1 MLCTRSPEPSAS
13 GCPTHPQSPLCNR
26 AYVTEPTEPKLKEE
40 TILQPLDSPNP
51 YLSLPWGPRSPP
63 KVLSAF
69 QISNFVC
76 LCNQKYDGR
85 FSRG

>member
-1 MLCTRSPEPSAS
+1 METEAPGPS
-13 GCPTHPQSPLCNR
+13 HPQSRLCNR
-26 AYVTEPTEPKLKEE
+26 AYVTEPVEPKLKEE
-40 TILQPLDSPNP
+40 TILLPLNSPNP
-51 YLSLPWGPRSPP
+51 YLSLPRAPRSPP

-85 FSRG
+85 VSRG